1 MSQPKNEDCHSF
13 SKHLSMWLWFMN
25 SQGIERGRHCQVNE
39 LLSMFL
45 GCLKIVEEVGQQ
57 VCIAHAMIEGSTE
70 DWEAC
75 RPGIQLRSN

>member
-1 MSQPKNEDCHSF
+1 M
-13 SKHLSMWLWFMN
+13 
-25 SQGIERGRHCQVNE
+25 NE
-39 LLSMFL
+39 LLSVFL